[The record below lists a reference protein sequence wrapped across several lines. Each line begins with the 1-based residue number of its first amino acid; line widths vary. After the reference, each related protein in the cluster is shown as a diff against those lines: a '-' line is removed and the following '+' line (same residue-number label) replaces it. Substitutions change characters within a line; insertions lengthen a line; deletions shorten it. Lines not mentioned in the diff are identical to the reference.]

1 MGIGLG
7 GLNPSYAFSICYV
20 ILTCRGSEMFD
31 LTGKCAFVT
40 GASRGIGRSV
50 AVSLARAGADVALV
64 GRDTAALEETRQAV
78 TGLGRRSLALQAD
91 VTSAASI
98 EAAVASAC
106 KEFGRIDIL
115 VCNAGVQKLKP
126 FLDMAPEDWRGLIST
141 NLEGAIMTMQSVGRR
156 MVAQKSG
163 TIMVM
168 ASIYSFVGAPGNSIY
183 CLTKGGLSQLS
194 KALAV
199 EWARYNVRVNAI
211 CPGWIETDLTKP
223 YMQDQKVIDAGL
235 RQIPLRRFG
244 RPDDIGP
251 LAVYLASDEASFVTG
266 QAYVID
272 GGQIA
277 H

>member
-1 MGIGLG
+1 
-7 GLNPSYAFSICYV
+7 
-20 ILTCRGSEMFD
+20 MFD

-40 GASRGIGRSV
+40 GASRGIGRNV

-64 GRDTAALEETRQAV
+64 GRDNAALDQTLQAV
-78 TGLGRRSLALQAD
+78 TGLGRRALALQAD
-91 VTSAASI
+91 VTNAASV
-98 EAAVASAC
+98 EAAVVAAC
-106 KEFGRIDIL
+106 KELGKIDIL

-126 FLDMAPEDWRGLIST
+126 FLDMAPEDWRGLIAT
-141 NLEGAIMTMQSVGRR
+141 NLEGAIVTLQSVGRR

-163 TIMVM
+163 VIIAM
-168 ASIYSFVGAPGNSIY
+168 ASVYSFIGAPGNSIY

-223 YMQDQKVIDAGL
+223 YMQDPKVIDAGL

-244 RPDDIGP
+244 KPEDIGP

>member
-1 MGIGLG
+1 
-7 GLNPSYAFSICYV
+7 
-20 ILTCRGSEMFD
+20 MFD
-31 LTGKCAFVT
+31 LTGKGAFVT

-50 AVSLARAGADVALV
+50 AVSLARAGARVALA
-64 GRDTAALEETRQAV
+64 GRDIAALEETLSEAKAAGGQ
-78 TGLGRRSLALQAD
+78 GLTLQAD
-91 VTSAASI
+91 VTNADSV
-98 EAAVASAC
+98 EAAVARAC
-106 KEFGRIDIL
+106 ESFGRLDVL

-126 FLDMAPEDWRGLIST
+126 FLDMKPADWRGLIAT
-141 NLEGAIMTMQSVGRR
+141 NLEGAILTMQSAGRR

-163 TIMVM
+163 VVIAM
-168 ASIYSFVGAPGNSIY
+168 ASIYSFVGAPGNTIY
-183 CLTKGGLSQLS
+183 CMTKGGLMQLS
-194 KALAV
+194 RALAV

-211 CPGWIETDLTKP
+211 CPGWIETELTKP
-223 YMQDQKVIDAGL
+223 YMQDQKTVEAGL

-244 RPDDIGP
+244 RPEDIGP

>member
-1 MGIGLG
+1 
-7 GLNPSYAFSICYV
+7 
-20 ILTCRGSEMFD
+20 MFD

-64 GRDTAALEETRQAV
+64 GRDAAALDETLQAV
-78 TGLGRRSLALQAD
+78 RGLGRRALALQAD
-91 VTSAASI
+91 VTSAATV
-98 EAAVASAC
+98 EAAVVAAC
-106 KEFGRIDIL
+106 QEFGKIDIL
-115 VCNAGVQKLKP
+115 ICNAGVQKLKP
-126 FLDMAPEDWRGLIST
+126 FLDMAPEDWRGLIAT
-141 NLEGAIMTMQSVGRR
+141 NLEGAIVTMQSVGRR

-163 TIMVM
+163 VVIAM
-168 ASIYSFVGAPGNSIY
+168 ASVYSFIGAPGNSIY

-223 YMQDQKVIDAGL
+223 YMQDPKVIDAGL

-244 RPDDIGP
+244 KPEDIGP

>member
-1 MGIGLG
+1 
-7 GLNPSYAFSICYV
+7 
-20 ILTCRGSEMFD
+20 MFD

-50 AVSLARAGADVALV
+50 AVSLAQAGADVALL
-64 GRDTAALEETRQAV
+64 GRDNAALGQTLKAV
-78 TGLGRRSLALQAD
+78 TSLGRRALALQAD
-91 VTSAASI
+91 VTSAASM
-98 EAAVASAC
+98 ETAVASAC
-106 KEFGRIDIL
+106 KEFGKIDIL
-115 VCNAGVQKLKP
+115 VCNAGVQNLKP
-126 FLDMAPEDWRGLIST
+126 FLDMVPEDWRGLIAT
-141 NLEGAIMTMQSVGRR
+141 NLEGAIVTMQSVGRR

-163 TIMVM
+163 VVIAM
-168 ASIYSFVGAPGNSIY
+168 ASVYSFIGAPGNSIY

-223 YMQDQKVIDAGL
+223 YMQDPKVIDAGL

-244 RPDDIGP
+244 KPEDIGP

>member
-1 MGIGLG
+1 MFSLLG
-7 GLNPSYAFSICYV
+7 K
-20 ILTCRGSEMFD
+20 T
-31 LTGKCAFVT
+31 AFVT
-40 GASRGIGRSV
+40 GASRGIGRGV
-50 AVSLARAGADVALV
+50 AVSLAQAGADVALV
-64 GRDTAALEETRQAV
+64 GRDTAALDETLQAV
-78 TGLGRRSLALQAD
+78 TKLGRRALALPAD
-91 VTSAASI
+91 VTSAASV

-106 KEFGRIDIL
+106 KEFGKLDIL

-126 FLDMAPEDWRGLIST
+126 FLDMAAEDWRGLIAT
-141 NLEGAIMTMQSVGRR
+141 NLEGAIVTMQSAGRR

-163 TIMVM
+163 VIIAM
-168 ASIYSFVGAPGNSIY
+168 ASVYSFVGAPGNSIY
-183 CLTKGGLSQLS
+183 CMTKGGLAQLA

-223 YMQDQKVIDAGL
+223 YMQDQKTIDAGL

-244 RPDDIGP
+244 KPEDIGP

>member
-1 MGIGLG
+1 M
-7 GLNPSYAFSICYV
+7 
-20 ILTCRGSEMFD
+20 TMFD
-31 LTGKCAFVT
+31 LTGKSALVT
-40 GASRGIGRSV
+40 GASRGIGRGV
-50 AVSLARAGADVALV
+50 AVSLARAGASVALV
-64 GRDTAALEETRQAV
+64 GRDTSALGETLGEIKAAGGQA
-78 TGLGRRSLALQAD
+78 LPLQAD

-98 EAAVASAC
+98 EAAVASTCEA
-106 KEFGRIDIL
+106 FGKLDVL

-126 FLDMAPEDWRGLIST
+126 FLEMTAEDWRGLITT
-141 NLEGAIMTMQSVGRR
+141 NLEGAILTMQSAGRR

-163 TIMVM
+163 SVIAM

-183 CLTKGGLSQLS
+183 CMTKGGLMQLS
-194 KALAV
+194 RALAV

-211 CPGWIETDLTKP
+211 CPGWIETELTKP
-223 YMQDQKVIDAGL
+223 YMQDQKTIDAGL
-235 RQIPLRRFG
+235 RQIPVRRFG
-244 RPDDIGP
+244 TPGDIGP

>member
-1 MGIGLG
+1 
-7 GLNPSYAFSICYV
+7 
-20 ILTCRGSEMFD
+20 MFD
-31 LTGKCAFVT
+31 LTGKGAFVT

-50 AVSLARAGADVALV
+50 AVSLARAGARVALV
-64 GRDTAALEETRQAV
+64 GRDIAALEETLSEVQAAGGQ
-78 TGLGRRSLALQAD
+78 GLTLQAD
-91 VTSAASI
+91 VTNAGSV
-98 EAAVASAC
+98 EAAVARAC
-106 KEFGRIDIL
+106 ETFGRLDVL

-126 FLDMAPEDWRGLIST
+126 FLDMKPEDWRGLIAT
-141 NLEGAIMTMQSVGRR
+141 NLEGAILTMQSAGKR

-163 TIMVM
+163 VVIAM

-183 CLTKGGLSQLS
+183 CMTKGGLMQLS
-194 KALAV
+194 RALAV

-211 CPGWIETDLTKP
+211 CPGWIETELTKP
-223 YMQDQKVIDAGL
+223 YMQDQKTVEAGL

-244 RPDDIGP
+244 KPEDIGP
-251 LAVYLASDEASFVTG
+251 LAVYLASDEASFITG

>member
-1 MGIGLG
+1 
-7 GLNPSYAFSICYV
+7 
-20 ILTCRGSEMFD
+20 MFD

-64 GRDTAALEETRQAV
+64 GRDTAALDQTLKAV
-78 TGLGRRSLALQAD
+78 TGLGKRALALQAD
-91 VTSAASI
+91 VTSAARV
-98 EAAVASAC
+98 EAAVVAAC
-106 KEFGRIDIL
+106 KEFGKIDIL
-115 VCNAGVQKLKP
+115 ICNAGVQKLKP
-126 FLDMAPEDWRGLIST
+126 FLDMVPEDWRGLIAT
-141 NLEGAIMTMQSVGRR
+141 NLEGAILTMQSVGRR

-163 TIMVM
+163 AIIAM
-168 ASIYSFVGAPGNSIY
+168 ASVYSFVGAPGNSIY

-244 RPDDIGP
+244 KPEDIGP

>member
-1 MGIGLG
+1 
-7 GLNPSYAFSICYV
+7 
-20 ILTCRGSEMFD
+20 MFD

-64 GRDTAALEETRQAV
+64 GRDTAALGETLQAV
-78 TGLGRRSLALQAD
+78 SGLGRRALALQAD
-91 VTSAASI
+91 VTNAASV
-98 EAAVASAC
+98 EAAVVAAC
-106 KEFGRIDIL
+106 KEFGKIDIL

-126 FLDMAPEDWRGLIST
+126 FLDMAPEDWRGLIAT
-141 NLEGAIMTMQSVGRR
+141 NLEGAIVTMQSVGRR

-163 TIMVM
+163 VIIAM
-168 ASIYSFVGAPGNSIY
+168 ASVYSFIGAPGNSIY

-244 RPDDIGP
+244 KPEDIGP

>member
-1 MGIGLG
+1 
-7 GLNPSYAFSICYV
+7 
-20 ILTCRGSEMFD
+20 MFD

-40 GASRGIGRSV
+40 GASRGIGRGV

-64 GRDTAALEETRQAV
+64 GRDAAALDQTLQAV
-78 TGLGRRSLALQAD
+78 TGLGRRALALQAD
-91 VTSAASI
+91 VTSAASV
-98 EAAVASAC
+98 EAAVVAAC
-106 KEFGRIDIL
+106 KEFGKIDIL

-126 FLDMAPEDWRGLIST
+126 FLDMAPEDWRGLIAT

-163 TIMVM
+163 TIIAM
-168 ASIYSFVGAPGNSIY
+168 ASIYSFVGAPGNTIY

-223 YMQDQKVIDAGL
+223 YMQDPKVIDAGL

-244 RPDDIGP
+244 KPEDIGP